1 MVAAGIVTPEAV
13 QLEFQ
18 QAGLASRMIAF
29 IIDLL
34 VQYALLLLLF
44 FAVGAVAG
52 TGVELGGVGA
62 VLVYVGVFLIL
73 FGYPAGF
80 ETLWRGR
87 TLGKAALGLRV
98 VTVEGGPIRFRHAAI
113 RAILG
118 LVDLYATSGA
128 VGVVSVL
135 VTSRS
140 QRLGDLVAG
149 TIVLRERSAA
159 TAGRTL
165 TPVRFEPPWGLE
177 AYAATLAAGS
187 LTHEDYGTVRSF
199 LLRANTLTP
208 EARHAL
214 AGQLA
219 VPLAARL
226 QTTPPPGVTPE
237 AFLVCVAAAFQRRM
251 DRSARRRTAAQ
262 PSESVWSLPE
272 RLRR

>member
-1 MVAAGIVTPEAV
+1 MTAGIVTPEAV

-29 IIDLL
+29 LIDLA
-34 VQYALLLLLF
+34 VQYALLMVLF
-44 FAVGAVAG
+44 IAVGALADA
-52 TGVELGGVGA
+52 GVELGGVAAA
-62 VLVYVGVFLIL
+62 VVYTGVFLIL
-73 FGYPAGF
+73 FGYPAGL

-98 VTVEGGPIRFRHAAI
+98 VTVEGAPIRFRHAAI
-113 RAILG
+113 RSILG
-118 LVDLYATSGA
+118 IVDLYGTSGA

-135 VTSRS
+135 VTARS

-159 TAGRTL
+159 GATKTL

-177 AYAATLAAGS
+177 AYAATLPAGS

-199 LLRANTLTP
+199 LLRAASLSAG
-208 EARHAL
+208 ARADL
-214 AGQLA
+214 AAQIA
-219 VPLAARL
+219 TPLAARM
-226 QTTPPPGVTPE
+226 QTTPPAGVPPE

-251 DRSARRRTAAQ
+251 DRAARRRTATQ
-262 PSESVWSLPE
+262 PSESVWALPE